1 MSRRV
6 TEANLKNML
15 AMARKSGVV
24 GKDIWVLIEP
34 FKARYKVNDDRACR
48 TLWALAETGD
58 LQIDESTSPP
68 TIANVKLGG
77 EAK

>member
-15 AMARKSGVV
+15 AMARKGDYV
-24 GKDIWVLIEP
+24 GKDIWALVDA
-34 FKARYKVNDDRACR
+34 FGARYKINNDRACR
-48 TLWALAETGD
+48 TLWALAEMGD
-58 LQIDESTSPP
+58 LQIDESVSPP
-68 TIANVKLGG
+68 IFKQ